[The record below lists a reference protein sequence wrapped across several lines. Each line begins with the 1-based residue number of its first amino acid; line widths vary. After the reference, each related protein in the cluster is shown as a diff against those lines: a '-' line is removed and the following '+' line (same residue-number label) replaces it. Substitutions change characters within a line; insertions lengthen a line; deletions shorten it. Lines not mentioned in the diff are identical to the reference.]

1 VFRRYELDSASTQSS
16 TTIGQ
21 ARDVAERALAFAPH
35 DARIWLALA
44 SMDSR
49 LDWLNGEA
57 STALR
62 MSYYT
67 GANEIELIP
76 LRLSLA
82 VNFSVISDMDFQQL
96 VHHDIRTVVTRKPEL
111 KSAVLDAYRHALPVG
126 QQFIEETL
134 KEMDPTLLS
143 TLRSK

>member
-1 VFRRYELDSASTQSS
+1 
-16 TTIGQ
+16 
-21 ARDVAERALAFAPH
+21 
-35 DARIWLALA
+35 
-44 SMDSR
+44 MDSR

-96 VHHDIRTVVTRKPEL
+96 VRHDIRTVVTRKPEL

>member
-1 VFRRYELDSASTQSS
+1 
-16 TTIGQ
+16 
-21 ARDVAERALAFAPH
+21 
-35 DARIWLALA
+35 
-44 SMDSR
+44 MDSR
-49 LDWLNGEA
+49 LDGLDRKA

-76 LRLSLA
+76 MRLSLA
-82 VNFSVISDMDFQQL
+82 INSSVISDMDFQQL
-96 VHHDIRTVVTRKPEL
+96 VRHDIRAVVTRKPEL

-143 TLRSK
+143 TLQSE